1 MIPHLPVVVST
12 VAFLLWDKNAGNF
25 PDSFGGQ
32 TISRDRKSSQIRE
45 TETRG
50 SCPFMTVQLVNS
62 DKVWKAE
69 VQQEARK
76 KNHYSE
82 RQPQKI
88 KAVFTLTL
96 KVAFFLH

>member
-1 MIPHLPVVVST
+1 
-12 VAFLLWDKNAGNF
+12 
-25 PDSFGGQ
+25 
-32 TISRDRKSSQIRE
+32 
-45 TETRG
+45 
-50 SCPFMTVQLVNS
+50 MTVQLVNS

-96 KVAFFLH
+96 KVPFFLH

>member
-1 MIPHLPVVVST
+1 M
-12 VAFLLWDKNAGNF
+12 A
-25 PDSFGGQ
+25 
-32 TISRDRKSSQIRE
+32 
-45 TETRG
+45 
-50 SCPFMTVQLVNS
+50 VQLVNS

-76 KNHYSE
+76 KNRYSE

-96 KVAFFLH
+96 KVAFFPPSTLSARLQMEKIKKDSVTGITAGICPLQGEQALNDDKQRERWRKWS

>member
-1 MIPHLPVVVST
+1 M
-12 VAFLLWDKNAGNF
+12 A
-25 PDSFGGQ
+25 
-32 TISRDRKSSQIRE
+32 
-45 TETRG
+45 
-50 SCPFMTVQLVNS
+50 VQLVNS

-76 KNHYSE
+76 KNRYSE

-96 KVAFFLH
+96 KVASPPPTLSARLQMEKIKKGLCDWHYCRNLSASR